1 METKRTFG
9 PAWRDASIVAL
20 AGGVGGSRLARGLRA
35 AAPDAR
41 LTVVV
46 NTGDDVT
53 RHGLRIQPD
62 IDTVLYAMSGIV
74 NEKQGWGPRG
84 DSFRCMQ
91 QLERLGGE
99 TWFRLGDLDLGI
111 HLRRREL
118 IDAGEPSSA
127 ITAELARHLGIAA
140 RILPMTDD
148 PVETWVQ
155 LAEDGQWVHFQEYF
169 VKRRTNV
176 AIRGVRFEGIERARP
191 APGLLDAVASADMIA
206 FCPSNPI
213 VSLAPVLA
221 VPGLRD
227 ALRDARKRGAVIGG
241 ISPLIGG
248 ATVKGPAARMLD
260 ELGHKPTAAGVAA
273 LYDDLLDVFQID
285 PLDRGLSGEIQA
297 RTVVADGLMRG
308 RRGEARLARFLLRAC
323 LGAPEGAG

>member
-1 METKRTFG
+1 M
-9 PAWRDASIVAL
+9 IIAL
-20 AGGVGGSRLARGLRA
+20 SGGVGGAKLALGPSRVLR
-35 AAPDAR
+35 PED
-41 LTVVV
+41 LLIVV
-46 NTGDDVT
+46 NTGDDFE
-53 RHGLRIQPD
+53 HLGLSISPD
-62 IDTVLYAMSGIV
+62 IDTVTYTLAGLA
-74 NEKQGWGPRG
+74 NRELGWGRQ
-84 DSFRCMQ
+84 DETWSFM
-91 QLERLGGE
+91 ETMEVLGGE
-99 TWFRLGDLDLGI
+99 TWFRLGDLDLGL

-127 ITAELARHLGIAA
+127 ITAELARRLGIDATV
-140 RILPMTDD
+140 LPMTDD

-155 LAEDGQWVHFQEYF
+155 LAEDRQWVHFQEYF

-191 APGLLDAVASADMIA
+191 APGLLDAVASADLIA

-248 ATVKGPAARMLD
+248 ATVKGPAARMLG
-260 ELGHKPTAAGVAA
+260 ELGHKPTAAGVAT

-308 RRGEARLARFLLRAC
+308 RRGEARLARVLLRAC
-323 LGAPEGAG
+323 LGAPEGAD